1 MKENTFYN
9 CYFKNQNF
17 LHKPQQKSLK
27 SLILDLK
34 KDKIRLYYKVYKKFI
49 RLKCKKETKHLSLI
63 KPRVLLKKKLLILNK
78 TLTKKELQNL
88 DVLNNNNFYKN
99 LDSIK
104 LLVGNLRGYTTYYDE
119 VYSSLKTKHLNFN
132 IYSRNFRHDSSEG
145 RADNC

>member
-9 CYFKNQNF
+9 FYFKNQNF

-34 KDKIRLYYKVYKKFI
+34 KDKIKLYSKIYKKFI
-49 RLKCKKETKHLSLI
+49 RLTCKKETKHVSLI
-63 KPRVLLKKKLLILNK
+63 KPKALFKEKILILNK
-78 TLTKKELQNL
+78 KLTKKELQNL
-88 DVLNNNNFYKN
+88 DVLNNNKLYKN
-99 LDSIK
+99 LDSTE

-132 IYSRNFRHDSSEG
+132 IYSKNFRHGSSEG
-145 RADNC
+145 RADDC